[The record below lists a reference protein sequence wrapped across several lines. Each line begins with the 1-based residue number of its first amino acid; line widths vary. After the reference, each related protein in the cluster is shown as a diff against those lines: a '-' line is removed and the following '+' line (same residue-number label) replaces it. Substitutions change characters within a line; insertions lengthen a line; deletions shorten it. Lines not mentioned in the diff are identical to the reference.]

1 MAKTRDFSYLG
12 AATVQTML
20 TNAQDALAAACNAQN
35 YSIGNRHQQNAD
47 IDRSAQLV
55 EDLSI
60 ALTQING
67 QASPIAVVN
76 FRNRGASNGRQF

>member
-12 AATVQTML
+12 SATVTTML
-20 TNAQDALAAACNAQN
+20 ANAQAALAAACNAQN

-60 ALTQING
+60 ALALING
-67 QASPIAVVN
+67 TTSQTAVAG
-76 FRNRGASNGRQF
+76 FRNCGGRQY